1 MHPLWD
7 KGIIMRMEEL
17 TWPDFEEAKKS
28 IDTVL
33 IPVGSVEAHG
43 RHLPLG
49 TDVFAPLELCRRVE
63 KRVRKAGKD
72 VLIAPPIWYG
82 HTFVLNVY
90 PGTIDVRAD
99 AFKVYVREVI
109 SEFVEEGFKRVVL
122 MNGHG
127 GNVYPLVEAAEE
139 VAESYPNAEIWLI
152 NWWIDF
158 REDILSICSS
168 QGHAG
173 QDETSVMLAIRP
185 ELVKMDKAAGEKR
198 TSRVRVIRKD
208 IGREL
213 FPGGVNDDP
222 GSAMRENGEAILG
235 VISEKIARL
244 LLGEV

>member
-1 MHPLWD
+1 MW
-7 KGIIMRMEEL
+7 MEEL

-63 KRVRKAGKD
+63 KRVRNAGKD

-99 AFKVYVREVI
+99 AFKAYVREVI

-185 ELVKMDKAAGEKR
+185 ELVKMDKAVGDKR
-198 TSRVRVIRKD
+198 TSRVRIIRKD

-213 FPGGVNDDP
+213 FPDGVNDDP
-222 GSAMRENGEAILG
+222 GSATRENGEAILG

-244 LLGEV
+244 LLGED